1 MQHFHFKISEKSM
14 SKYAL
19 KPLMLIVLLS
29 FCCFSSVL
37 AQQKIFDVSIE
48 KNIMIPAEDGVL
60 LATDIYRPAA
70 DGQAIPEKLPVLFQ
84 RTPYNKSGERLVK
97 QAMLLASRGYVVA
110 LQDLRGRYASEG
122 IFIKYNSLEASDGKA
137 SIEYLAQLPFSD
149 GRVAMWGTSY
159 GAHTQADASKLNPKG
174 LSAMLINMGGMTNAW
189 DHAVRQGG
197 AFELGRELSWAWRQ
211 IPLETND
218 TLIKA
223 YFENEKIDDWY
234 KKWPFEK
241 GLNPLSVAPD
251 FEEYF
256 FKELTNSDYNDYWK
270 SIGLNWEEYF
280 EQTADVPMVH
290 IGGWYDIFLRGTIA
304 NYLALSKIQK
314 TPKWLIIGPWTH
326 SGNANTFAG
335 DVDFGADAAIND
347 FFDQYQLKW
356 FNYLLKDSLH
366 EDLPKSSI
374 RLFVMGSGSG
384 TKNENGRLNHGG
396 FWLDA
401 DKWPLGNEKLIYH
414 FHEEGILKPEKPI
427 ATNASTTFTFD
438 PERPVPTI
446 GGNNSARL
454 KDGGYH
460 QKEHPDFTGSLPP
473 FLPLK
478 ARNDVVVFQTEPL
491 EHAIT
496 VVGPIKVKLFCSSSA
511 TDTDFTVKLI
521 DVYPPSADYP
531 EGYEL
536 NLTDAIVRMSY
547 RNGRHNRE
555 LINPGEVYELIFE
568 PFPTANVFKKGHRI
582 RVDISSS
589 NFPRFDTNPN
599 TGEAPGQSTRK
610 IKADNTIFH
619 NASFSSSIEFSIL
632 SEN

>member
-29 FCCFSSVL
+29 FCCFSSVS
-37 AQQKIFDVSIE
+37 AQQMIYDVSIE

-60 LATDIYRPAA
+60 LATDIYRTAA
-70 DGQAIPEKLPVLFQ
+70 DGQSVLEKLPVLFQ
-84 RTPYNKSGERLVK
+84 RTPYNKSGDRLMK
-97 QAMLLASRGYVVA
+97 QAMLFASLGYVVA
-110 LQDLRGRYASEG
+110 IQDLRGRYASEG
-122 IFIKYNSLEASDGKA
+122 VFIKYNSFEASDGKA

-174 LSAMLINMGGMTNAW
+174 LAAMIINMGGMTNAW

-218 TLIKA
+218 SSIKA
-223 YFENEKIDDWY
+223 YFENEKIEDWY
-234 KKWPFEK
+234 KRWPFEK
-241 GLNPLSVAPD
+241 GLNPLSVAPE
-251 FEEYF
+251 FEDYF
-256 FKELTNSDYNDYWK
+256 FNELTNSDYNDYWK
-270 SIGLNWEEYF
+270 SMGLNWEEYF

-304 NYLALSKIQK
+304 NYLELSKIQN

-356 FNYLLKDSLH
+356 FNYLLKDNMH
-366 EDLPKSSI
+366 QDLPKSSI
-374 RLFVMGSGSG
+374 RLFVMGSGNG

-396 FWLDA
+396 YWLDT
-401 DKWPLGNEKLIYH
+401 DNWPLEGEKLTWY

-427 ATNASTTFTFD
+427 STNASTTFTYD

-547 RNGRHNRE
+547 RNGRHERD
-555 LINPGEVYELIFE
+555 LILPEEVYEVNIE

-599 TGEAPGQSTRK
+599 TGEPPGKSRRK
-610 IKADNTIFH
+610 IKAENTIFH
-619 NASFSSSIEFSIL
+619 T
-632 SEN
+632 